1 MNKYFER
8 ANELKDEMVKN
19 RKDLH
24 QIPEL
29 GLELP
34 KTKAFIIEKLEELGL
49 EYKEYGES
57 GLSAVIEGNG
67 DGKTIMLRADM
78 DALPMAE
85 DNDLDFAAKG
95 NVAHTCGHDLHSSML
110 LAAAKM
116 LVETKD
122 EFPGRVKL
130 MFQPAEEIFKGAP
143 MMIENGLL
151 EDPKVDAA
159 LAIHTNLD
167 DTPGTA
173 QYNIGPMTTSCDNF
187 KITIKGKGGHGAYP
201 HTTIDPINAGVNI
214 YQNFSELISRE
225 NPPQETTTLTFGQ
238 FAGGSS
244 SNIIPAEVEMQGT
257 MRTYSPEV
265 REKLKGRMEDII
277 EGVMKTTGA
286 EINLD
291 FFSGTPSVQNDKELG
306 EAIVDIVKKDL
317 PELKISGDY
326 RIMASEDM
334 GYVSEKV
341 PTFYLMLNCKVEGN
355 DVSHHNPGVLFNE
368 DALPYGAAYFATA
381 ASSWLR
387 ENK

>member
-1 MNKYFER
+1 MSKYFDR
-8 ANELKDEMVKN
+8 ANELKDEMIEN
-19 RKDLH
+19 RRCLH

-34 KTKAFIIEKLEELGL
+34 KTKAYIIEKLEELGL

-67 DGKTIMLRADM
+67 DGKTIMLRSDM
-78 DALPMAE
+78 DALPMSE

-95 NVAHTCGHDLHSSML
+95 EVAHTCGHDLHASML

-116 LVETKD
+116 LIETKD

-159 LAIHTNLD
+159 LAIHTNLEK
-167 DTPGTA
+167 TPGA
-173 QYNIGPMTTSCDNF
+173 GYYNLGPMTTSCDNF

-214 YQNFSELISRE
+214 YQNFSQLISRD

-238 FAGGSS
+238 FSGGSS
-244 SNIIPAEVEMQGT
+244 SNIIPAVVEMQGT
-257 MRTYSPEV
+257 MRTYAPEV

-286 EINLD
+286 EIELD

-306 EAIVDIVKKDL
+306 EAIVEIINEEL
-317 PELKISGDY
+317 PELELHGDY
-326 RIMASEDM
+326 QIMASEDM
-334 GYVSEKV
+334 GYVSVEV
-341 PTFYLMLNCKVEGN
+341 PTFYMVLDCKVEGN